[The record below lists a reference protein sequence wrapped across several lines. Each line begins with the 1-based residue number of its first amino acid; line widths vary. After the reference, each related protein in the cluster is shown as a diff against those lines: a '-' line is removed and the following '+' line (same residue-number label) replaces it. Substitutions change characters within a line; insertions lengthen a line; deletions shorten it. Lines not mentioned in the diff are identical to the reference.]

1 MARNDDATFVS
12 ILPSFKGFFSEV
24 ESQSAKAGKTA
35 GQTFAQ
41 SMERN
46 LEKAQRAADKAAG
59 VLERAQVRAANS
71 ADATRVA
78 ELKLQEVREKAGA
91 KASEIASAEARVDK
105 ARRAQEQSNKA
116 VERATKN
123 VSDAQDKVVRTTK
136 EANGELEK
144 SADVAEDAGKKTSF
158 LGDKLSGLPGLV
170 AGAVAGFA
178 SFTLIRDSIIGVGTA
193 FDDMYDTIR
202 VGTGASGAAFEGL
215 QASARAVADVT
226 PAMDGGLAQIGETM
240 ADLNTRL
247 GATGEPLETMTSQFI
262 QLQNMGIDAD
272 INDVTGAFA
281 QFGIEAEQAPQALD
295 ELFRISQA
303 TGRSITDITSNL
315 SKSGPALQ
323 MFGFGLTESAGLLG
337 ALDKAGLDSEKTLN
351 SMTRALGEFAKNGED
366 PQQALWG
373 TIQQIDELTRA
384 GKNAEAIDLANSIFG
399 ARGGAGFVAAVQ
411 SGRFEYDDF
420 MESIGASGDTILGV
434 AGETMDFAES
444 WQVFKQKAMLAIEPV
459 ATAVF
464 NSLGPA
470 LEGMVGWIRSA
481 IDTMQAFGGWVSRN
495 AGAIMA
501 LAAPLGIVAGA
512 YGLLVAQQKIA
523 MAGGFISWIQKLTA
537 MEGARAAVTKL
548 SAGAQA
554 ALNLVMSANP
564 IFLVVTAV
572 AALVAGLVVFFT
584 KTETGKQI
592 WQGFM
597 DGLSAAWTWITGV
610 FGPVFTWLG
619 GVIVSVWNGIKAGWD
634 LLWNAISIAW
644 TSFLKPVFDGFML
657 AAQLLAAVVLTVLI
671 TPVILAWNLL
681 SAAFMW
687 GWNTLIKPAW
697 DAMQAAALFLWNSV
711 LMPVF
716 GWIQSGW
723 NLLLTGMKLYWETVL
738 KPTWDAMQFA
748 ANWLWNNVL
757 MPVFGFIRAGWDAL
771 LNGMKFMWDTVLKPT
786 WDAISFALNWLW
798 NSVFSPILGWIGDRW
813 RDMANGIRWVKDNVI
828 QPTFDAIGRGLD
840 TVKGW
845 FRVAVDAIGRTW
857 NRVKELTAK
866 PIKFVVDTVFNNG
879 IRKAWNAVVGFI
891 GMDDKKMNPVNLGD
905 LGKYATG
912 GVLPGYTPGRDPHE
926 FFSPTGGR
934 IALSGG
940 EAIMRP
946 EWTRAVGGP
955 AAVERMNRDA
965 RSGKIT
971 KHGRE
976 SAAFASGGVFDLGAF
991 AGGGIIGAMTRI
1003 VQQKYPMLQMTSGL
1017 RPGDGGNHGAGLA
1030 ADFSN
1035 GTGNTP
1041 AQLALAR
1048 DIAKTYPNS
1057 MELIYDSPGW
1067 SNNIKNGQNV
1077 GAFGQYYT
1085 MGQAG
1090 PHHHH
1095 VHWAMNTP
1103 PTMPFGGGVFEGG
1116 SNGSG
1121 GGGGFFDFIGKL
1133 VKPAWDKVI
1142 NAIPKYT
1149 GSTGWAA
1156 ETPAA
1161 FLKKGASLVWDFVKE
1176 KASIFGGGSGY
1187 SGPVGAG
1194 VEQWRGLVKKIL
1206 QDKGL
1211 SLSFTDSTLR
1221 RMNQESGGNP
1231 RAINNWDS
1239 NAAAG
1244 TPSKGLMQVIDPT
1257 FAAHK
1262 DPGFNDIWDPESN
1275 IRASMNYALSRYGSL
1290 PAAYDRA
1297 GGYDSGG
1304 YLQPGVTRV
1313 QNDSGKPEP
1322 VFSHAQWQIIRQS
1335 ILSKAE
1341 SQQWGAAVDEMAKAA
1356 ELFANGAR
1364 EISARAQVD
1373 SRRWAAGEHMMLTD
1387 DSRLATPQEMGS
1399 QIGYWFG
1406 SELAGEI
1413 GGIFGLDQSLT
1424 TAAMDAAGLVD
1435 PKLDTSGRVQV
1446 QAETV
1451 EVTGASE
1458 PADPAGLAS
1467 VPDAP
1472 KSAVSDPTSMSPEVD
1487 NDEGNTSGG
1496 YTITI
1501 ENLTIQGGASEDDGR
1516 AFIRGIRDEV
1526 DGVRVRGRLS
1536 RVN

>member
-12 ILPSFKGFFSEV
+12 ILPSFKGFFQEV
-24 ESQSAKAGKTA
+24 ESKSAQAGKSA
-35 GQTFAQ
+35 GQTFAV

-46 LEKAQRAADKAAG
+46 LERAQRAADKAAG
-59 VLERAQVRAANS
+59 VLERAQNRAADS
-71 ADATRVA
+71 ADSTRVA
-78 ELKLQEVREKAGA
+78 ELKLQEVREKSTA
-91 KASEIASAEARVDK
+91 KASEIAAAEARVEK
-105 ARRAQEQSNKA
+105 ARRAQESANKA
-116 VERATKN
+116 VEKAAKSATA
-123 VSDAQDKVVRTTK
+123 AQDSMKAAT
-136 EANGELEK
+136 
-144 SADVAEDAGKKTSF
+144 ADAAEGMDAGA
-158 LGDKLSGLPGLV
+158 DKVGRFSKETSGLSESLKGGAKNLGAFAAGLAGV
-170 AGAVAGFA
+170 AGMGAVAMIGKDVAGSINAMNNQLGYTGAAAEMAGQSVSEVMRSGIVPDAQAAADVVGSLESQFKYLGFEGEQTA
-178 SFTLIRDSIIGVGTA
+178 AALSDNFAAFSQTFGVEVAEATQTAGQLIKNGLAPDVETAADLMTTAMQRVPAQMRGELPEIINEYGTNFRALGFSGEEA
-193 FDDMYDTIR
+193 FGLLVSAAEKGKWALDKTGDALKEFTIR
-202 VGTGASGAAFEGL
+202 GSDMSSTSVAAFEKIGL
-215 QASARAVADVT
+215 NAQDMSSKIAS
-226 PAMDGGLAQIGETM
+226 
-240 ADLNTRL
+240 
-247 GATGEPLETMTSQFI
+247 
-262 QLQNMGIDAD
+262 
-272 INDVTGAFA
+272 
-281 QFGIEAEQAPQALD
+281 
-295 ELFRISQA
+295 
-303 TGRSITDITSNL
+303 
-315 SKSGPALQ
+315 
-323 MFGFGLTESAGLLG
+323 
-337 ALDKAGLDSEKTLN
+337 
-351 SMTRALGEFAKNGED
+351 
-366 PQQALWG
+366 
-373 TIQQIDELTRA
+373 
-384 GKNAEAIDLANSIFG
+384 
-399 ARGGAGFVAAVQ
+399 GGAGARQALQ
-411 SGRFEYDDF
+411 
-420 MESIGASGDTILGV
+420 DTANGI
-434 AGETMDFAES
+434 
-444 WQVFKQKAMLAIEPV
+444 LAIEDP
-459 ATAVF
+459 AERANTAIALFGTPLEDLSVDQIPDF
-464 NSLGPA
+464 LSSLSTAGGEMDGFAGSSQKLADNIKNSLDGRLNALRGTVQTLAGEAFMRVWDVVQNKLIPA
-470 LEGMVGWIRSA
+470 FSSFA
-481 IDTMQAFGGWVSRN
+481 GWVEKNQSWILPLT
-495 AGAIMA
+495 AAVGAAAGVWALWTGAI
-501 LAAPLGIVAGA
+501 AAWNMVT
-512 YGLLVAQQKIA
+512 KIA
-523 MAGGFISWIQKLTA
+523 TGVQRAFNAVMA
-537 MEGARAAVTKL
+537 
-548 SAGAQA
+548 
-554 ALNLVMSANP
+554 ANP
-564 IFLVVTAV
+564 IMLAVMAV

-584 KTETGKQI
+584 KTETGKKI

-597 DGLSAAWTWITGV
+597 DKLSQAWTWLKDTL
-610 FGPVFTWLG
+610 GPVFTWIG
-619 GVIVSVWNGIKAGWD
+619 DQAVAGWNAIKSGWD
-634 LLWNAISIAW
+634 ILWNAISIAW
-644 TSFLKPVFDGFML
+644 TGFIKPVLDGFMMG
-657 AAQLLAAVVLTVLI
+657 AKLLAAVVLTILI
-671 TPVILAWNLL
+671 TPVMLAWNLL

-697 DAMQAAALFLWNSV
+697 DAMKAAALFLWNSV

-723 NLLLTGMKLYWETVL
+723 NLLLTGMKFLWES
-738 KPTWDAMQFA
+738 
-748 ANWLWNNVL
+748 
-757 MPVFGFIRAGWDAL
+757 
-771 LNGMKFMWDTVLKPT
+771 VLKPT
-786 WDAISFALNWLW
+786 WDAIQFAANWLWTSVLMPIFGFIKTGWDNLLFGMKFVWDTILKPTWDAINFALTWMW

-813 RDMANGIRWVKDNVI
+813 RDMANGIRWVKDNII

-845 FRVAVDAIGRTW
+845 FKTAVDAIGRTW

-891 GMDDKKMNPVNLGD
+891 GMDDKKMNKVELGD
-905 LGKYATG
+905 LGKYASG

-965 RSGKIT
+965 RRGKIT

-976 SAAFASGGVFDLGAF
+976 SAAFANGGVFDLGAF
-991 AGGGIIGAMTRI
+991 ASGGIIGAMTRI

-1057 MELIYDSPGW
+1057 MELIYDAPGW
-1067 SNNIKNGQNV
+1067 SGNIKNGQNV
-1077 GAFGQYYT
+1077 GAFGQFYT
-1085 MGQAG
+1085 MAQAG

-1103 PTMPFGGGVFEGG
+1103 PTMPFGGGVFAGG
-1116 SNGSG
+1116 SSGAG

-1142 NAIPKYT
+1142 NAIPKYDK
-1149 GSTGWAA
+1149 SKGWAA
-1156 ETPAA
+1156 EVPGA
-1161 FLKKGASLVWDFVKE
+1161 FLKKGAGMVWDFVKE
-1176 KASIFGGGSGY
+1176 KASLFGGSGPGY

-1211 SLSFTDSTLR
+1211 SLSFTNSTLR

-1262 DPGFNDIWDPESN
+1262 DPGYDDIWDPESN

-1322 VFSHAQWQIIRQS
+1322 VFSHAQWKVIRQS

-1373 SRRWAAGEHMMLTD
+1373 SRRWAAGEHVMLTD
-1387 DSRLATPQEMGS
+1387 DSRLATPQEMVS

-1451 EVTGASE
+1451 EVTGTNE

-1472 KSAVSDPTSMSPEVD
+1472 KSTVDDPVSTSSNED
-1487 NDEGNTSGG
+1487 SESSNGGG
-1496 YTITI
+1496 YNITI